1 MVAAEISRERNF
13 HNLSGLI
20 ALLMG
25 LITRNVRSERL
36 LTRFVQRLDLVPH
49 PRCQPLLTSRLN
61 DTQ

>member
-13 HNLSGLI
+13 HNLSGPI

-25 LITRNVRSERL
+25 LITRNVRPDRL
-36 LTRFVQRLDLVPH
+36 LTGFMQRMDLVPH
-49 PRCQPLLTSRLN
+49 PRSQPLRTSPLN